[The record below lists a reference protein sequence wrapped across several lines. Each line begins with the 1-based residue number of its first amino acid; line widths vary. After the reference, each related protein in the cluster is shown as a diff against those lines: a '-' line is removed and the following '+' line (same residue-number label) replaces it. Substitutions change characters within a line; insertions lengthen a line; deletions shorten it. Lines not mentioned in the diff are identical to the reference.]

1 LFATPRLS
9 FNLYGGEQDDRN
21 RDLAYGI
28 GKNLSYAG
36 NLMYR
41 LAPNVMVS
49 LEGAQVRTD
58 IIGTGTRI
66 NNHYD
71 LAVAYLF

>member
-1 LFATPRLS
+1 
-9 FNLYGGEQDDRN
+9 
-21 RDLAYGI
+21 
-28 GKNLSYAG
+28 
-36 NLMYR
+36 MYR